1 MKAYLH
7 HLKVT
12 TNVDVITTSHVPSYS
27 EVQDLAQE
35 AIEQAKAQDLECE
48 FEGIAEP
55 IHTENYQ

>member
-12 TNVDVITTSHVPSYS
+12 TSIDVFTTSRVPPYT

-35 AIEQAKAQDLECE
+35 AIENGKAQDLECE
-48 FEGIAEP
+48 FEGMPELADSEDDL
-55 IHTENYQ
+55 

>member
-12 TNVDVITTSHVPSYS
+12 TSVDIMTTSKLPAYS

-35 AIEQAKAQDLECE
+35 AIEKAKAQDLECE
-48 FEGIAEP
+48 FEGPMELADSEDD
-55 IHTENYQ
+55 Y